1 MFSWIKD
8 RRNRATEAHFIESVP
23 RVLAEY
29 GKLLEKF
36 PAAYIDE
43 AWLPLKKLGMKRALK
58 IGWKLAKDDEQREWI
73 KIGWT
78 LLSQFQKGV
87 GSKPIDSNIITRENL
102 ARLDR
107 FLELAKIAQLEADS
121 DQIELL
127 EFVQQNS
134 PAKQNK

>member
-8 RRNRATEAHFIESVP
+8 RRNRAAEAHFIESVP

-43 AWLPLKKLGMKRALK
+43 ARLPLKKLGMKRALK

-87 GSKPIDSNIITRENL
+87 GSKPIDSNIITQENP
-102 ARLDR
+102 AKLDTC
-107 FLELAKIAQLEADS
+107 LELANIAHLEADS
-121 DQIELL
+121 EQIEQFEL
-127 EFVQQNS
+127 VHHN
-134 PAKQNK
+134 